1 MPEAASQSQDGL
13 PDDLSAAD
21 MSGEKQAVALTSM
34 AASAAMTAGKLAVGL
49 STGSLGVLSEGV
61 HSLLDFVATA
71 MTYFAVRVSD
81 TPPDES
87 HPYGHGK
94 VESIAALAET
104 ALLFLTSGWIVFEA
118 VQRLFGSQ
126 QEVEATWWS
135 VGVVVAS
142 IVIDFFRA
150 RALSRVAKETNSQ
163 ALEADALH
171 FSSDILSSSVVLVG
185 LGLVW
190 LGYPKGDP
198 IAAIGVAL
206 FVCLAGYRLGRRT
219 IDTLID
225 AAPAGAADR
234 VRDLAAAVPG
244 VAGVSA
250 LRVRPGGSTL
260 FIDLDLRVSR
270 LLPPGRVA
278 EVQEAVAA
286 AIRAAMPEAE
296 ARIRTQPFAL
306 DDETVAERVA
316 AIAGHLG
323 RSVHHITVQRVGDA
337 WSVAYDLETEGDL
350 PLAAAHAQSSELEA
364 AIRAELGDAV
374 EVETHIEPRSGHPV
388 HSRDADSAIHA
399 AIRAQLAE
407 AVAATPGLHDVHALR
422 VREADGRLYV
432 VFHCHADAAMPVAEA
447 HDAIDGVE
455 RRVRSSWPAI
465 QRIVGHAEPAHP

>member
-1 MPEAASQSQDGL
+1 
-13 PDDLSAAD
+13 
-21 MSGEKQAVALTSM
+21 MSNQKQAVALTSM
-34 AASAAMTAGKLAVGL
+34 VASAGMTVGKLAVGL
-49 STGSLGVLSEGV
+49 ATGSLGVLSEGV

-71 MTYFAVRVSD
+71 MTYAAVRVSD
-81 TPPDES
+81 TPPDET

-104 ALLFLTSGWIVFEA
+104 ALLFLTSAWIVFEA
-118 VQRLFGSQ
+118 VQRLLSPQ
-126 QEVEATWWS
+126 VEVEATWWS
-135 VGVVVAS
+135 VGVIVAS
-142 IVIDFFRA
+142 IVIDVFRA

-225 AAPAGAADR
+225 AAPVGAAER
-234 VRDLAAAVPG
+234 VQDMVAAVPG
-244 VAGVSA
+244 VAGVSGV
-250 LRVRPGGSTL
+250 RVRPGGSTL
-260 FIDLDLRVSR
+260 FIDLDILVSR

-278 EVQEAVAA
+278 EVQDSVVRT
-286 AIRAAMPEAE
+286 IRAAMPEAE
-296 ARIRTQPFAL
+296 PRVRTQPFAL
-306 DDETVAERVA
+306 DDETVAERVV

-323 RSVHHITVQRVGDA
+323 RAVHHVTVQRVGEA
-337 WSVAYDLETEGDL
+337 WSVAYDFETDGTL
-350 PLAAAHAQSSELEA
+350 PLAKAHALSCELEA

-374 EVETHIEPRSGHPV
+374 EVETHIEPRGDHPV
-388 HSRDADSAIHA
+388 HSRDAAPATLA
-399 AIRAQLAE
+399 AIRAQLVE
-407 AVAATPGLHDVHALR
+407 AVAASPGLHDVHALR

-432 VFHCHADAAMPVAEA
+432 VFHCHADAAMPVEDA
-447 HDAIDGVE
+447 HEAIDRVE

-465 QRIVGHAEPAHP
+465 QRIVGHAEPAHAEA